1 MTDDAAVWTET
12 QRSLNLPIFVYP
24 VVGLKPNPISDLSLF
39 ENGMT
44 QKIHC
49 HPAFTAYLLL
59 RLFQEG
65 GRGFA

>member
-1 MTDDAAVWTET
+1 MLQFGLKHRGPLTY
-12 QRSLNLPIFVYP
+12 LFFVYP

-59 RLFQEG
+59 RLFQDG